1 MTIFLRNSVG
11 YEFAFTSI
19 KLLQSY
25 EQVIGDLD
33 EGQYQYVDKVISA
46 GERDRTGQFIVMPLH
61 LEQRQKQANHQLLYK
76 LADMHDGALFYP
88 SEIEDL
94 QHSIQRLESKTL
106 SYSHVHLSEL
116 LNQRWIFILLLVF
129 LSLNG
134 FCESETVVY
143 NFLIFKYV

>member
-1 MTIFLRNSVG
+1 M
-11 YEFAFTSI
+11 
-19 KLLQSY
+19 
-25 EQVIGDLD
+25 D
-33 EGQYQYVDKVISA
+33 EGQYQYEAKVISA
-46 GERDRTGQFIVMPLH
+46 GVEHIRTGQFIVMPLH

-129 LSLNG
+129 LSLEWFLRKRNG
-134 FCESETVVY
+134 S
-143 NFLIFKYV
+143 I